1 MQQLK
6 SIELLSSLGMSK
18 WKIPSGEIN
27 NVPYLRSIAAQGG
40 EIILSSGMSTL
51 GEVEFSIDVLESEG
65 IRRSSITVLHC
76 TSEYP
81 APLED
86 VNLNAMRTISN
97 ALNVATGYSDHTEG
111 IVVPTC
117 AAALGAHIIEK
128 HLTLDRNLRGPDH
141 KASIE
146 PGEFKKMV
154 EAIKMAKQVMG
165 NGVKRPMKSERDN
178 IKIVRKFIVASKFIK
193 KGEVFN
199 DSNLTTKRTG
209 DGIPANLWDYWIGK
223 KAMKDFEEDEIIT
236 G

>member
-1 MQQLK
+1 M
-6 SIELLSSLGMSK
+6 
-18 WKIPSGEIN
+18 PT
-27 NVPYLRSIAAQGG
+27 AAVAMGA
-40 EIILSSGMSTL
+40 
-51 GEVEFSIDVLESEG
+51 
-65 IRRSSITVLHC
+65 TV
-76 TSEYP
+76 
-81 APLED
+81 
-86 VNLNAMRTISN
+86 
-97 ALNVATGYSDHTEG
+97 
-111 IVVPTC
+111 
-117 AAALGAHIIEK
+117 IEK
-128 HLTLDRNLRGPDH
+128 HLTLDRNMLGPDH

-199 DSNLTTKRTG
+199 DLNLTTKRTG